1 MDEGA
6 EAYRRLLDR
15 RQVRW
20 LRRLGEGPQRPGG
33 RSADVSPVARVVRRA
48 ARELRRRERAEQAW
62 ARVAEPAWRGQTRVD
77 RIEGRTVVVL
87 ADGPTLA
94 YELQRRAG
102 DLLRRLSGLLS
113 GVDALRFVCGGPGDG
128 CG

>member
-6 EAYRRLLDR
+6 EAYRRLLNR

-20 LRRLGEGPQRPGG
+20 LRRLGEGPLRPGG
-33 RSADVSPVARVVRRA
+33 PLAQASPVARVVRRA

-62 ARVAEPAWRGQTRVD
+62 ARVAEPAWRAQTHVD
-77 RIEGRTVVVL
+77 RIEGRTLIVM
-87 ADGPTLA
+87 ADSPPLA

-102 DLLRRLSGLLS
+102 ELLRQLSGLLS
-113 GVDALRFVCGGPGDG
+113 GVDALRFVCGGHGD
-128 CG
+128 